1 MEELERIEKY
11 LNEHDVYPEYVD
23 EDVLNKK
30 LIYVQINWG
39 DWKHEHLYCSYL
51 MNELGYDDCGEETTE
66 ENGSDCYS
74 ALHYYKKR

>member
-11 LNEHDVYPEYVD
+11 LNDHDIYPEYID
-23 EDVLNKK
+23 KDVLNKK
-30 LIYVQINWG
+30 LVYVQINWG

-51 MNELGYDDCGEETTE
+51 MNELGYIDCGEETTE
-66 ENGSDCYS
+66 ENSSDCYS

>member
-11 LNEHDVYPEYVD
+11 LNDHTVYPEYVNYGFTD
-23 EDVLNKK
+23 DT
-30 LIYVQINWG
+30 IRVQINRG
-39 DWKHEHLYCSYL
+39 DWKHEHLYCTYL
-51 MNELGYDDCGEETTE
+51 MKELGYADCGEETTE